1 MPDTSDF
8 NTKIIEEVRANNG
21 VVGGPFT
28 GAPMLLLTTTGAKSG
43 AERVNPLVY
52 LTENN
57 HVYIF
62 ASYAGA
68 PTNPDWFHNVK
79 AHPEVTVEVGGS
91 RYAATATPI
100 EGPERDR
107 IYAAQV
113 AVMPGFGEYQE
124 KAVGRTIPVV
134 ELVRVES

>member
-1 MPDTSDF
+1 MSDF
-8 NTKIIEEVRANNG
+8 NAKIIDEFRANNG

-43 AERVNPLVY
+43 AERINPLVY

-68 PTNPDWFHNVK
+68 PTNPAWYHNLL
-79 AHPEVTVEVGGS
+79 ANPRVTVEVGGS
-91 RYAATATPI
+91 RYAATATPVT
-100 EGPERDR
+100 GAERDR

-124 KAVGRTIPVV
+124 KAGRTIPVI

>member
-1 MPDTSDF
+1 MSDF
-8 NTKIIEEVRANNG
+8 NAKIIEEFRANDG

-43 AERVNPLVY
+43 AARINPLVY

-57 HVYIF
+57 HVYVF
-62 ASYAGA
+62 ASKAGA
-68 PTNPDWFHNVK
+68 PSHPDWYHNLV
-79 AHPEVTVEVGGS
+79 ANPRVTVEVGGS
-91 RYAATATPI
+91 RYDATATPVV
-100 EGPERDR
+100 GPERDR
-107 IYAAQV
+107 VYAAQV

-124 KAVGRTIPVV
+124 KAGRTIPVI